1 MWSRCAQ
8 VSWQPEIPWT
18 TGLSACQLW
27 KVQPQLAESVHVF
40 SAEPPA
46 LGGGVLRS
54 MAVQKSLETYG
65 EVIFQVTEKLEKK
78 LTHPHIRWK
87 TWLQISSNH
96 YPVTLVAT
104 FSEYYLREFA
114 LAALSHRFKDS
125 CMGVKIYPR
134 RAISRLNSGFRGT
147 YLFQTTYGVKV
158 RSFRSMWKIAGQ
170 GCHGYGLAWFS

>member
-1 MWSRCAQ
+1 MSIVESSASACWIGPCFFRGAAGLGARR
-8 VSWQPEIPWT
+8 PEIDGGAKISGNIWGSHFSSHGK
-18 TGLSACQLW
+18 TG
-27 KVQPQLAESVHVF
+27 
-40 SAEPPA
+40 
-46 LGGGVLRS
+46 
-54 MAVQKSLETYG
+54 
-65 EVIFQVTEKLEKK
+65 KK

-134 RAISRLNSGFRGT
+134 RAISRLNSRFRGT

>member
-1 MWSRCAQ
+1 MSIVESSA
-8 VSWQPEIPWT
+8 
-18 TGLSACQLW
+18 SACWIGPCFVVSRRPWEEAAWDRWRCKNLGNIW
-27 KVQPQLAESVHVF
+27 ESHV
-40 SAEPPA
+40 SSH
-46 LGGGVLRS
+46 GKTG
-54 MAVQKSLETYG
+54 
-65 EVIFQVTEKLEKK
+65 KK

-96 YPVTLVAT
+96 YPVTLVAWVLT

-158 RSFRSMWKIAGQ
+158 RSFRSMWKIAGR